1 MAVRRFKATKDN
13 TITNAYK
20 ANLTTRGTGSNMGAS
35 DIVEV
40 FSIYAQQTTSS
51 SELSRIL
58 IDFDIETLSASRDSG
73 DIPESGSVDFYLRLY
88 NAEHSS
94 TNPTNFYLT
103 VAAISQSWN
112 EGIVWIWKT
121 TKIKTFQVQT
131 GFILVS
137 TRSGLTMRMW
147 F

>member
-73 DIPESGSVDFYLRLY
+73 YIPESGSVDFYLRLY

-94 TNPTNFYLT
+94 TNPTNFWHT
-103 VAAISQSWN
+103 VIFAISES
-112 EGIVWIWKT
+112 ISKVK
-121 TKIKTFQVQT
+121 
-131 GFILVS
+131 L
-137 TRSGLTMRMW
+137 
-147 F
+147 